1 MDVDMAED
9 VDNAQTHEL
18 RAASVGISS
27 SSFWG
32 LVELRMCADLPL
44 GARPPSPPP
53 ALRSQEELEHAAAV
67 EAFVKRSAY
76 MASLNQRVRR
86 GPAS

>member
-1 MDVDMAED
+1 
-9 VDNAQTHEL
+9 
-18 RAASVGISS
+18 
-27 SSFWG
+27 
-32 LVELRMCADLPL
+32 MCADLPL

>member
-1 MDVDMAED
+1 
-9 VDNAQTHEL
+9 
-18 RAASVGISS
+18 
-27 SSFWG
+27 
-32 LVELRMCADLPL
+32 MCADLPL
-44 GARPPSPPP
+44 GTRPPSPPP

-86 GPAS
+86 GPASYN

>member
-1 MDVDMAED
+1 MRSPGAPPPD
-9 VDNAQTHEL
+9 
-18 RAASVGISS
+18 SVHSRR
-27 SSFWG
+27 
-32 LVELRMCADLPL
+32 LKLRMCADLPL
-44 GARPPSPPP
+44 GTRPPSPPP

-86 GPAS
+86 GPASYN